1 MTKRFLISKDSKF
14 FVGQV
19 TLLLALL
26 TSLSP
31 FATDTYMPALP
42 AMAKDFGQP
51 INLFEITL
59 TIYFIGVAVG
69 QLFGGPLSESF
80 GRKKIALSGMLLFA
94 TSSLLAIFA
103 PNVEVLWMLRFLQAI
118 GGGAASVVNM
128 AFVRD
133 WFEGRDVAR
142 LSSLIG
148 MIMMIAPLIA
158 PVIGTLLLVNLGWE
172 SIFFFMFLVSITA
185 FISFLFFMPESR
197 EASLISNKITFNQF
211 FGSYKKVFS
220 SWKIVLMI
228 LSLSFAVAGMFTFL
242 TGASF
247 LYIDYFEV
255 DVNHFPLFFSA
266 NVILNVLLTFLNYR
280 LVKHVEPIKI
290 LQVGLS
296 MQFLAGVMLVFMAS
310 RSNPGLWPVFVSIVL
325 YVGSL
330 GLIFANGVS
339 IIINHF
345 PQISGSANAVIGVV
359 RFAFSGVIGSLV
371 AVFHTG
377 TIIPMAIVMLACTV
391 IASVLFFVSKRI
403 PLGGQLSGV

>member
-1 MTKRFLISKDSKF
+1 MTKRFLISRDNKF

-69 QLFGGPLSESF
+69 QLFGGPLSEAF
-80 GRKKIALSGMLLFA
+80 GRKKIALGGMLLFA
-94 TSSLLAIFA
+94 SSSLLAVFA
-103 PNVEVLWMLRFLQAI
+103 PSVQFLWGLRLLQAI

-158 PVIGTLLLVNLGWE
+158 PVVGTLLLVNLGWE
-172 SIFFFMFLVSITA
+172 SIFFFMFVVSSAA
-185 FISFLFFMPESR
+185 FVSFLLFMPESR
-197 EASLISNKITFNQF
+197 EASLISNRISFNQF
-211 FGSYKKVFS
+211 FTSYKMVFS
-220 SWKIVLMI
+220 SWKIILMI

-247 LYIDYFEV
+247 LYIDYFKV

-266 NVILNVLLTFLNYR
+266 NVLLNVLLTLLNYR

-290 LQVGLS
+290 LQAGLTL
-296 MQFLAGVMLVFMAS
+296 QLLAGVMLVVMAT
-310 RSNPGLWPVFVSIVL
+310 RSTPELWPVFVSIVL

-330 GLIFANGVS
+330 GLIFANGTS
-339 IIINHF
+339 IIINYF
-345 PQISGSANAVIGVV
+345 PNISGSANAVIGVV
-359 RFAFSGVIGSLV
+359 RFAFSGIIGSLV
-371 AVFHTG
+371 AIFHTG
-377 TIIPMAIVMLACTV
+377 TIVPMAIVMLMCTV
-391 IASVLFFVSKRI
+391 IASFFFLISKKMI
-403 PLGGQLSGV
+403 H